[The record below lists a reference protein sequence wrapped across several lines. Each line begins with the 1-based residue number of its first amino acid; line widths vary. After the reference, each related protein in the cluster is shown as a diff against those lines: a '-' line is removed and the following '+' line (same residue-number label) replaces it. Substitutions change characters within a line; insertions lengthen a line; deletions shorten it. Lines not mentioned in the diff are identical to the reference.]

1 MKKIIIVLTFVLLLV
16 GCGLTPEEDKT
27 LYSEEDM
34 LEYVNNLESIRGERV
49 NLKGHYDIVSR
60 SEDKLV
66 LRIKNTNLEF
76 EVWQTFECVQ
86 GYYSKMGL
94 CDKKAYRITTN
105 YLAKAE
111 EYFISEYQK
120 QINYDNKYCYKQF
133 EDKECNKRYYNIDNK
148 EDINNLVNYFDNFL
162 IYLNNQVKSNI
173 ISDYIVD
180 FNINIVF
187 HGDSYQVLFLD
198 IIKDNGLYHY
208 SFASKDYDTGNNR
221 LLDYINNYI
230 NTNHTFNY

>member
-1 MKKIIIVLTFVLLLV
+1 MKKIIALLVFVFLLV
-16 GCGLTPEEDKT
+16 GCALTPEEDKT

-34 LEYVNNLESIRGERV
+34 LDYVNNLESIRGENV

-76 EVWQTFECVQ
+76 EVWQTYECIQ
-86 GYYSKMGL
+86 GYSKMGL

-148 EDINNLVNYFDNFL
+148 EDIKGLVNFFDNFL
-162 IYLNNQVKSNI
+162 IYLNNLVKKNI
-173 ISDYIVD
+173 INDYIVD
-180 FNINIVF
+180 FNIDIVF
-187 HGDSYQVLFLD
+187 NGDSYKILFLD
-198 IIKDNGLYHY
+198 IVRDNGSYHY
-208 SFASKDYDTGNNR
+208 SFESKEYDPGNNS
-221 LLDYINNYI
+221 LLDYINNYYKAKL
-230 NTNHTFNY
+230 TFEY